1 MASNDKD
8 QYASNTLGL
17 TEAETALLDLA
28 ADDRREVLSLSSKEE
43 VLLQLYDRIQELELE
58 RAVLEQ
64 DSEET
69 TTEDAEEQLPVAERE
84 LLEARATFTVRRKA
98 TESILMTDPILKAVH
113 SKAASPAERAL
124 LPLVNRRDVL
134 SLVYENLANTR
145 TATVEALSNAEVE
158 NLRLMEQNKGLASEL
173 LELTAQETSWRNRVD
188 DEAVIAQMEDIEQ
201 EYKKTR
207 AQRDTI
213 KSVISALVVGSGVD
227 WARDDRLRNLV
238 LDELD

>member
-1 MASNDKD
+1 MAPDDKD
-8 QYASNTLGL
+8 QYSSNTLGL

-28 ADDRREVLSLSSKEE
+28 ADDRREVLSVSSKEE
-43 VLLQLYDRIQELELE
+43 LLLQLYDQIQELELE
-58 RAVLEQ
+58 RAILEQ
-64 DSEET
+64 DAEET
-69 TTEDAEEQLPVAERE
+69 IAQDVEEQLSVAERE

-113 SKAASPAERAL
+113 LKAASPAERAL
-124 LPLVNRRDVL
+124 LPLINRRDVL
-134 SLVYENLANTR
+134 SLVYENLVNAR
-145 TATVEALSNAEVE
+145 TTTVEALSNAEVE

-173 LELTAQETSWRNRVD
+173 LELTAQETLWRDRID

-207 AQRDTI
+207 ARRDTI

-227 WARDDRLRNLV
+227 WARDDRLRSLV